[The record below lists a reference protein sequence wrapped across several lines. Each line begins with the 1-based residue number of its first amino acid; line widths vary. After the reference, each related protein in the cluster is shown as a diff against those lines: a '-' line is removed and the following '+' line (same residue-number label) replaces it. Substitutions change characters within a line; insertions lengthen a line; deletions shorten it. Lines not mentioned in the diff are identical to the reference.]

1 MLRHTLDLPLGKT
14 VDYAVLIRKR
24 EDSPR
29 TASTGETLSEK
40 RGPTIWFSRR
50 KDCPSAADSCAA
62 WTV

>member
-40 RGPTIWFSRR
+40 GGQQYDSRDAKTALPQQIPVLLGP
-50 KDCPSAADSCAA
+50 
-62 WTV
+62 